1 MHICYI
7 DEAGCPGMLPAANSM
22 VQPVLVLTALFVPQE
37 HLSKL
42 TRDFLLLKRQFNPNL
57 TNGST
62 HWLDIAKCEIK
73 GSDLRSSIR
82 NSGRNRRRAVFG
94 FLDRTIDLLLEC
106 EAKFVARI
114 YIKGPAKPFDGKA
127 VYTSSVQNLCSCFQ
141 SCLNHKDSHGFV
153 IADSRT
159 AALNSNVSHS
169 IFTQKFKTS
178 GDAYNR
184 ILDMPTFGHS
194 ENHVPIQITDFLAST
209 ILSPMA
215 THIYCAGHINSTH
228 VHAEDYR
235 IKERYIDK
243 IRALS
248 YRFNDGTRV
257 RGGVTIID
265 GIANRSAALLFSQA
279 P

>member
-141 SCLNHKDSHGFV
+141 SYLNHKDSHGFV

-215 THIYCAGHINSTH
+215 THIYCAGHITAPTCMPKITASKKDTLTRFEPFPIASMTAQELE
-228 VHAEDYR
+228 AE
-235 IKERYIDK
+235 
-243 IRALS
+243 
-248 YRFNDGTRV
+248 
-257 RGGVTIID
+257 
-265 GIANRSAALLFSQA
+265 
-279 P
+279 